1 MVNKPLLSLKW
12 RVLLLLTSVVVA
24 VGLSQ
29 YFLLKGGL
37 HEALSQQRAVTG
49 KRLSAML
56 DGSFVV
62 WAEKIE
68 QMAGII
74 AAMQSLAVALES
86 ADEAQTR
93 SIIARHANV
102 LHLDLGVET
111 IQVYDR
117 EGRLAMRWGGVR
129 AANLD
134 ALVADVSATHK
145 PRRAWYCA
153 EATCFVYTIVPI
165 VQSGPYERGVLAL
178 SFNLMDMLSS
188 FIKLSGTEIRLTT
201 AYATRPPD
209 STGAYDI
216 RLEPKTLPLPKNFVL
231 VARFNEK
238 EERALLNRI
247 WQRLLIFSGIGF
259 LLLSAAVLLAL
270 WRPLKRLGHTASSF
284 ELLASG
290 RFAEFRNAISAAP
303 CARFADEV
311 DVVNHSAI
319 KAASGLEQLEAARAK
334 RKLAQQNSLTSVRF
348 VESEKKRIAR
358 ELHDQLGQVLATVL
372 FDARAIAQDN
382 SQDLVSMQKRAGR
395 IIESLSSLF
404 AQVNNIIDSL
414 RPEVL
419 DTLGLGQALQSLIDH
434 WHQVAPS
441 CHFTLKMDWGLN
453 ELPDDI
459 NISLYRITQE
469 CFTNIMKHSNAT
481 KVAIGLTVV
490 HKRKR
495 DTVVL
500 HIKDNGEG
508 FDVDTTP
515 AGGGLQ
521 SIRQR
526 AEALGGNA
534 RFKSSP
540 STGTHVIVTLPL
552 KPELLLQNRL

>member
-1 MVNKPLLSLKW
+1 
-12 RVLLLLTSVVVA
+12 
-24 VGLSQ
+24 
-29 YFLLKGGL
+29 
-37 HEALSQQRAVTG
+37 
-49 KRLSAML
+49 ML

-74 AAMQSLAVALES
+74 AAMQPLAVALES

-117 EGRLAMRWGGVR
+117 EAKLAMRWGGIR

-134 ALVADVSATHK
+134 ALVAEVSATHK
-145 PRRAWYCA
+145 PRRAWYC
-153 EATCFVYTIVPI
+153 EQATCFVYTIVPI

-178 SFNLMDMLSS
+178 SFNLMDMLNS
-188 FIKLSGTEIRLTT
+188 FTKLSGTEIQL
-201 AYATRPPD
+201 APADATRTPE
-209 STGAYDI
+209 STGVYDI
-216 RLEPKTLPLPKNFVL
+216 RLEPKTLPLPKDFVL
-231 VARFNEK
+231 VARFNEG

-247 WQRLLIFSGIGF
+247 WQRLLIFSGLGF

-290 RFAEFRNAISAAP
+290 RFAEFRDAISAAP

-358 ELHDQLGQVLATVL
+358 ELHDELGQVLATVL

-382 SQDLVSMQKRAGR
+382 SQDLVAMQKRAGR

-469 CFTNIMKHSNAT
+469 CFTNIMKHSHAT

-534 RFKSSP
+534 RFKSS
-540 STGTHVIVTLPL
+540 SSAGTHVIVTLPI
-552 KPELLLQNRL
+552 KPEVLLQNRL